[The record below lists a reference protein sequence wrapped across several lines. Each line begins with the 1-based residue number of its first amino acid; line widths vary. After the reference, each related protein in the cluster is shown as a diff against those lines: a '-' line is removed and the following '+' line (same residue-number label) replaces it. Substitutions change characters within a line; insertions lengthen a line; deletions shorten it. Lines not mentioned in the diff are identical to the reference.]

1 MSISIK
7 VFTSSNAK
15 VSHHR
20 LGAQHFMGIEWT
32 QPGSSLENEILWQ
45 KAREYA
51 QKHAIK
57 QWLLDRSRVSVYIP
71 HTTWMHKSWLPSMH
85 NVEYIPNKVGIV
97 MADHLFCQLL
107 QKETNSIFESDK
119 AYQVGMSRSKEPAK
133 DWLLSLDE
141 VSKEKEVLLA
151 S

>member
-7 VFTSSNAK
+7 VFTSPNAK
-15 VSHHR
+15 VNHHR

-51 QKHAIK
+51 QKHSIK

-71 HTTWMHKSWLPSMH
+71 HTTWMHKSWLPSLLE
-85 NVEYIPNKVGIV
+85 VEYIPNKFGIV

-107 QKETNSIFESDK
+107 LNETNTIFKSDE
-119 AYQVGMSRSKEPAK
+119 AYQIGLFQAKKRSK
-133 DWLLSLDE
+133 DWLLSAD
-141 VSKEKEVLLA
+141 VPREKEILLA

>member
-7 VFTSSNAK
+7 VFTSPNAK
-15 VSHHR
+15 VIHHR
-20 LGAQHFMGIEWT
+20 MGAQHFMGIEWI

-51 QKHAIK
+51 QKHSIK
-57 QWLLDRSRVSVYIP
+57 KWLLDRSRVSVYIP
-71 HTTWMHKSWLPSMH
+71 HTTWIHKSWLPRLLE
-85 NVEYIPNKVGIV
+85 VEYIPHKFGIV

-107 QKETNSIFESDK
+107 LNETNAIFKSNE
-119 AYQVGMSRSKEPAK
+119 AYQMSLFHAKKQSKE
-133 DWLLSLDE
+133 WLLNVE
-141 VSKEKEVLLA
+141 VPKEKERLLA